1 MRMCNAIWILIG
13 LGSLLVS
20 CVDYSP
26 KPRGYLRIDLQEPVY
41 VSYSDTRF
49 PFSFHVS
56 DQVSVSLSTENTL
69 SWLDLFYPALN
80 ARVYCGYSSI
90 RKGNLTGLVDESRL
104 LVGRSARD
112 VRDVLERDYEDPER
126 AVYGSLFLLGDQ
138 SASPVQFYLTDSIQH
153 FFRGALY
160 FDHVVP
166 SDSLKPVVDYLT
178 HDVIE
183 LMESFNWK

>member
-90 RKGNLTGLVDESRL
+90 RKGNLIGLVDESRL
-104 LVGRSARD
+104 LVSRSARD

-166 SDSLKPVVDYLT
+166 SDSLKPVVDYLA

>member
-1 MRMCNAIWILIG
+1 M
-13 LGSLLVS
+13 
-20 CVDYSP
+20 
-26 KPRGYLRIDLQEPVY
+26 
-41 VSYSDTRF
+41 
-49 PFSFHVS
+49 
-56 DQVSVSLSTENTL
+56 
-69 SWLDLFYPALN
+69 
-80 ARVYCGYSSI
+80 
-90 RKGNLTGLVDESRL
+90 DESRL
-104 LVGRSARD
+104 LVSRSARD

>member
-1 MRMCNAIWILIG
+1 MRTRDAIWILIG
-13 LGSLLVS
+13 LGVLLVS

-41 VSYSDTRF
+41 VPYSDTRF

-56 DQVSVSLSTENTL
+56 DRVSVSLSAEDSL
-69 SWLDLFYPALN
+69 SWLDLSYPDLN
-80 ARVYCGYSSI
+80 ARVYCGYSPL

-104 LVGRSARD
+104 LVSRSARD
-112 VRDVLERDYEDPER
+112 VRDVLERDYEDPRR

-138 SASPVQFYLTDSIQH
+138 SASPVQFYLTDSSRH

-166 SDSLKPVVDYLT
+166 SDSLRPVIDYLT
-178 HDVIE
+178 QDVVE
-183 LMESFNWK
+183 LMESFNWE